1 MTDNKEPTNYFFEN
15 KLSDLDPETDLLI
28 KLEEERQARKIMLI
42 ASESICPKPVK
53 EALASV
59 FTNLYAEGYPHMR
72 YIRDE
77 RDELLDYER
86 QLTFHRRYADRRYYK
101 GVDYVN
107 FIESLALK
115 RCAELFATEEVPAN
129 SVWVNV
135 QPLSGAA
142 ANNAIYD
149 AFLEP
154 GDTVMGMALDCGG
167 HLTHGSEAN
176 RSGKYYNIV
185 SYSVSEKT
193 EKLDYDEIKKLAIE
207 HQPKMI
213 IAGYSAYPWDID
225 WKKFR
230 EIADSVPGG
239 CLLHADIAHTAGL
252 ISAGVVS
259 NPIEFADTIAFTTH
273 KTMCGPRGAV
283 IITKDEEKA
292 KAVETA
298 VFPSE
303 QGGPHIC
310 NIAAKAVSF
319 KIAQGNEYKELAQK
333 IVENAQHL
341 GASLEKLGL
350 KLAYGGTN
358 THMVL
363 IDLKKIHK
371 DSQFALSGEIV
382 SRILDQCGLTCNKN
396 AICGDDN
403 PVHPSAIRLGTTWVT
418 QRGMGKQEMEK
429 IAYLVHKVITNIEP
443 FIYIGGGGEIGRGK
457 IDFDIFEE
465 VKSEVAE
472 LEGKLARDDISLDS
486 CYPHYF
492 SLYERYTRD
501 SPLKKDHEALG
512 ATFEEHR
519 GYNIPVTYGDSDS
532 EFEAS
537 RENAALFDMWDLG
550 VLEITGDYDRVM
562 PFIQQVQT
570 KNISD
575 LGPGHGMW
583 AFILDKNSKPIGDVH
598 ILRLNHEKKGR
609 CKYLLVT
616 SGQSNQKIKTWLRAL
631 SDGYVIFDEEDL
643 FAKVEGPLVIR
654 DLKEVAE
661 EDQLCALALIGPKS
675 KEILGDLISDI
686 NSLKPSEFVKG
697 KIEGE
702 DVLVIHEAHGDFVG
716 YDIFLKPSDLHKIW
730 NAIINSGKEFH
741 IRPSGFSARMKI
753 REESNLPVDYNELDG
768 PTLYKNQPDY
778 FDLRKSYFVGQR
790 QILKGIAQKEDKKIY
805 SYSPEE
811 KPTKKSCL
819 YEEHLK
825 LTKKMAPFAGWEM
838 PLWYTKT
845 SDEHLAVRN
854 SAGLFDVS
862 HMGILEFSGEHATRF
877 LDYVAT
883 NYVPWLRPNQSHYS
897 YILDPE
903 GKVLDDVF
911 IFRLDYERYMM
922 VVNAANMDKIKAWLK
937 AVNSKEFLIDKE
949 NPGNE
954 VEGQVTIKDLKDE
967 SSGVDMKV
975 DMSLQGPNSLKILQA
990 CSDDTTKK
998 ELARIK
1004 KLEFIFAK
1012 LEGIDVMISRTGYT
1026 GEEIGYELYLHP
1038 DDAPKLWRLL
1048 LEKGEPFGIKPCG
1061 LGARDSTRTEAGFPL
1076 YGNELSGDHDID
1088 PVEAGYGSFVRFHK
1102 PFFIGRKPLFE
1113 RHLKTARAVIRFR
1126 MLSKGIRAIRPNYP
1140 VYNLNGEDI
1149 GLVTSCTLIEGI
1161 QVGMALIDC
1170 NYAKEEEHINVS
1182 LVSPDRV
1189 KEDSEKQKGKD
1200 YEEAEIIPR
1209 FMMEIDEGDTPKK
1222 I

>member
-1 MTDNKEPTNYFFEN
+1 MNNKEPTNYFFEN
-15 KLSDLDPETDLLI
+15 ELSNVDPETEYLI

-59 FTNLYAEGYPHMR
+59 YTNLYAEGYPHMR

-77 RDELLDYER
+77 RDELLDYDR

-107 FIESLALK
+107 FIETLAQK
-115 RCAELFATEEVPAN
+115 RCAELFETKEVPKERI
-129 SVWVNV
+129 WVNV

-193 EKLDYDEIKKLAIE
+193 GKLDYDEIKKLALE
-207 HQPKMI
+207 HKPKMI

-230 EIADSVPGG
+230 EIVDAVFEG

-259 NPIEFADTIAFTTH
+259 NPIEYADTIAFTTH

-283 IITKDEEKA
+283 IITKDEERA

-319 KIAQGNEYKELAQK
+319 KIAQGDEYKTLAKK
-333 IVENAQHL
+333 IVENAEHL
-341 GASLEKLGL
+341 GKSLEKLGL

-363 IDLKKIHK
+363 IDLKEIQNE
-371 DSQFALSGEIV
+371 SGFPLSGEIV

-396 AICGDDN
+396 AIFGDEN
-403 PVHPSAIRLGTTWVT
+403 PVHPSAIRLGTTWAT
-418 QRGMGKQEMEK
+418 QRGMGKSEMEK
-429 IAYLVHKVITNIEP
+429 IAELVHKVITNIQP

-457 IDFDIFEE
+457 IDFDLMEE
-465 VKSEVAE
+465 VKEEVAK
-472 LEGKLARDDISLDS
+472 LEGSLARDEISLDS
-486 CYPHYF
+486 GYPHYY
-492 SLYERYTRD
+492 SLKDLNANE
-501 SPLKKDHEALG
+501 SVLKANHGSLG
-512 ATFEEHR
+512 AIFEKHQ
-519 GYNIPVTYGDSDS
+519 GFNIPVHFGDSDS
-532 EFEAS
+532 EFNAAIES
-537 RENAALFDMWDLG
+537 AALFDMWDLG
-550 VLEITGDYDRVM
+550 ILEITGDLDRVL

-570 KNISD
+570 KDISN
-575 LGPGHGMW
+575 LAPGMGTW
-583 AFILDKNSKPIGDVH
+583 AFILDKNSKPLGDVH
-598 ILRLNHEKKGR
+598 IIRLSHEKEGR

-616 SGQSNQKIKTWLRAL
+616 SGESIQKIKTWLRAL
-631 SDGYVIFDEEDL
+631 SDGYVIFDNDEV
-643 FAKVEGPLVIR
+643 FAKVEGPVVIR
-654 DLKEVAE
+654 DLKEVPE
-661 EDQLCALALIGPKS
+661 KEQMCALAIIGPKS
-675 KEILGDLISDI
+675 KAILGNLLSKID
-686 NSLKPSEFVKG
+686 SLNPSEFIKG
-697 KIEGE
+697 KIEDE

-716 YDIFLKPSDLHKIW
+716 YDVFLKPSSLQKIW
-730 NAIINSGKEFH
+730 KIILDTGANLNIK
-741 IRPSGFSARMKI
+741 PSGFFARQKI
-753 REESNLPVDYNELDG
+753 RKETGLPFDSDESNAPSLFKTHGNF
-768 PTLYKNQPDY
+768 
-778 FDLRKSYFVGQR
+778 FDMKKSYFVGQK
-790 QILKGIAQKEDKKIY
+790 QILKEIMQKQDKKKY
-805 SYSPEE
+805 QYTPEE
-811 KPTKKSCL
+811 KPVIKSCL

-845 SDEHLAVRN
+845 SDEHMTVRN

-862 HMGILEFSGEHATRF
+862 HMGIFEFSGEHATRF

-883 NYVPWLRPNQSHYS
+883 NYVPWLRIGQSHYS

-903 GKVLDDVF
+903 AKVLDDVF
-911 IFRLDYERYMM
+911 IYRLDFNKYMM
-922 VVNAANMDKIKAWLK
+922 VVNAANSDKIKAWLE
-937 AVNSKEFLIDKE
+937 AVNSKDFLIDSKNKE
-949 NPGNE
+949 NE
-954 VEGQVTIKDLKDE
+954 IEGSITIRDLKDE
-967 SSGVDMKV
+967 SAGSDMKV
-975 DMSLQGPNSLKILQA
+975 DLSLQGPNSLKILQA
-990 CSDDTTKK
+990 VSDEATQK
-998 ELARIK
+998 ELARLK
-1004 KLEFIFAK
+1004 KLEFIFVRLK
-1012 LEGIDVMISRTGYT
+1012 GIDVMISRTGYT
-1026 GEEIGYELYLHP
+1026 GEEFGYELYLHP
-1038 DDAPKLWRLL
+1038 DNAPKIWKLL
-1048 LEKGEPFGIKPCG
+1048 LEKGEPYGIKPCG

-1076 YGNELSGDHDID
+1076 YGNELAGEHDID

-1113 RHLKTARAVIRFR
+1113 RHIKLTRAVVRFN
-1126 MLSKGIRAIRPNYP
+1126 MLSKG
-1140 VYNLNGEDI
+1140 
-1149 GLVTSCTLIEGI
+1149 
-1161 QVGMALIDC
+1161 
-1170 NYAKEEEHINVS
+1170 
-1182 LVSPDRV
+1182 
-1189 KEDSEKQKGKD
+1189 
-1200 YEEAEIIPR
+1200 
-1209 FMMEIDEGDTPKK
+1209 MEFRLEWP
-1222 I
+1222 